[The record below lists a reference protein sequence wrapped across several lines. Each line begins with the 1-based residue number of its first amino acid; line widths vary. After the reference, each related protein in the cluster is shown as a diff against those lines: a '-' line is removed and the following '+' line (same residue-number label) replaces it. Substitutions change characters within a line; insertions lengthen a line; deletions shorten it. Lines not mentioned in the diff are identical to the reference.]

1 MGSPDPAVVGS
12 QLPSQL
18 NNKGIDVIHF
28 PNWILANNEK
38 QRHDDH
44 EVLTPGR
51 LLSQL
56 DLSGG
61 RALLPAR
68 VSALGERLWSDPGAG
83 LTWKQ
88 AETRMIHHRQVL
100 VSRGIEADALQP
112 EWCHQNE
119 ALCYVRNT

>member
-1 MGSPDPAVVGS
+1 MWSEQVDSAGVVHK
-12 QLPSQL
+12 L
-18 NNKGIDVIHF
+18 F
-28 PNWILANNEK
+28 P
-38 QRHDDH
+38 
-44 EVLTPGR
+44 
-51 LLSQL
+51 
-56 DLSGG
+56 
-61 RALLPAR
+61 R

-119 ALCYVRNT
+119 ALCYVRST